1 MVPKVLRVLA
11 IIVMASALAALL
23 SKGDFAM
30 AVADIATALALL
42 NSARIHELEDKLRQQ
57 G

>member
-11 IIVMASALAALL
+11 IVIMAGALAALL
-23 SKGDFAM
+23 LRRDFAM
-30 AVADIATALALL
+30 AVADIATALSLL
-42 NSARIHELEDKLRQQ
+42 NSARIHELEDKPRKE